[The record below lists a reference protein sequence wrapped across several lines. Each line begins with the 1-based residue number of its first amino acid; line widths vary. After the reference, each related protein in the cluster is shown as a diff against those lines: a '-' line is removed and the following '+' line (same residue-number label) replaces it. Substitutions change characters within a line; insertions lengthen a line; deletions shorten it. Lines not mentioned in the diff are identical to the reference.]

1 MKNRK
6 LSFDAELRPSSKKY
20 VPKAKIV
27 SRKCKWKN
35 KGKNEEL
42 FFTATLSVSKFIP
55 GGNEETPTGFIDF
68 KMGQYNTLKINTRD
82 FIEFAKAV
90 EVLNEHVQK
99 HKEDLNNVL
108 NNELDT
114 YMEHQYN
121 KLEMLKFLKQ

>member
-1 MKNRK
+1 MLSVYTAGYTEVGYSAPHIYYRIAEIYYE
-6 LSFDAELRPSSKKY
+6 SFDF
-20 VPKAKIV
+20 V
-27 SRKCKWKN
+27 
-35 KGKNEEL
+35 
-42 FFTATLSVSKFIP
+42 
-55 GGNEETPTGFIDF
+55 
-68 KMGQYNTLKINTRD
+68 
-82 FIEFAKAV
+82 EFAKAI